1 MRSETEGPS
10 GDIDSDGPPA
20 PLQTADGYSEETDT
34 EEADTEED
42 LAALKKLRHLAC
54 LKYLE

>member
-1 MRSETEGPS
+1 MRSETEGSS

-20 PLQTADGYSEETDT
+20 SLHTTDGYSEETDT
-34 EEADTEED
+34 EEE
-42 LAALKKLRHLAC
+42 LAPLKKLRQLAC